1 MKTNFN
7 KSRSLDILLCSIWD
21 LFTLEWLSLFNGASK
36 RPRPISAITREI
48 LANTHPSLIPST
60 SIPDSV
66 RWTPNGNW
74 MLSVKMLGKLWGKCI
89 QLILGLSLCG
99 LPLWVVSRLSTKDRL
114 LSWGLGVGCG
124 GHVIIFFFLACEC
137 SQIVWNLP
145 TYLNKIDRACFGLSR
160 EIEKCIQMQSPVPN
174 RIYKLSWQLPFT
186 GFGARGTVNSYKGD
200 RIVVCSYA

>member
-7 KSRSLDILLCSIWD
+7 KSRSLEILLCSIWD

-60 SIPDSV
+60 SILDSV

-89 QLILGLSLCG
+89 QLFLGLSLCG
-99 LPLWVVSRLSTKDRL
+99 LPLWVVSRLSTKDKL
-114 LSWGLGVGCG
+114 LSWGLGV
-124 GHVIIFFFLACEC
+124 VVMWSYFFFGLRILSDCVELA
-137 SQIVWNLP
+137 
-145 TYLNKIDRACFGLSR
+145 YLLK
-160 EIEKCIQMQSPVPN
+160 
-174 RIYKLSWQLPFT
+174 
-186 GFGARGTVNSYKGD
+186 
-200 RIVVCSYA
+200 

>member
-66 RWTPNGNW
+66 RWTPRGNW

-114 LSWGLGVGCG
+114 LRWGLGV
-124 GHVIIFFFLACEC
+124 VVMWSFFFFGLRMLSDCVELA
-137 SQIVWNLP
+137 
-145 TYLNKIDRACFGLSR
+145 YLNKIDRACFGLSR